1 MSSARADRREWIERH
16 RVKTNDIGTG
26 KTSSDDSSG
35 NSGNLAAAASDDQ
48 YVEDMGNDVK
58 LLEDDSPYIV
68 YGGEKWLTD
77 HQGLSCVHDPRQV
90 LS

>member
-1 MSSARADRREWIERH
+1 MLSVRADRKGWIDRH
-16 RVKTNDIGTG
+16 RGKTNDIGTG
-26 KTSSDDSSG
+26 KTSSDDS
-35 NSGNLAAAASDDQ
+35 GNLAAAASDNQ
-48 YVEDMGNDVK
+48 YVEDMGNGVK

-77 HQGLSCVHDPRQV
+77 HQGPSCFHNPRQV